1 MFHQPCNR
9 WIKIT
14 IKLLTYL
21 LTYWSVCSSQSTIT
35 PCIHRV
41 NVSMQL
47 PPEFVSS
54 SSMLY
59 VHFKTDDTI
68 FGKGFAAVYMQVDSA
83 ALAPTG
89 AQLPPAAAETNGA
102 GPHVDA
108 RTARRGKP
116 PSTTTKKFP
125 YHHRHH
131 QYQRHRQQHLR
142 AKTSRFVTWLSI
154 SDQNLATSQQC
165 WLQQQRWWVT
175 HAWNHSG
182 RPLHT
187 SPKL

>member
-1 MFHQPCNR
+1 MKRR
-9 WIKIT
+9 WRPLAQIPGSAPAVYISMDSLMIAPIIKESMI
-14 IKLLTYL
+14 Y
-21 LTYWSVCSSQSTIT
+21 
-35 PCIHRV
+35 RV
-41 NVSMQL
+41 NVSVQL

-89 AQLPPAAAETNGA
+89 AQLPPAAETDGA
-102 GPHVDA
+102 GHVDA
-108 RTARRGKP
+108 RSARRGKP

-142 AKTSRFVTWLSI
+142 AKTSRFVTWQSI
-154 SDQNLATSQQC
+154 SDRNLATSRQC
-165 WLQQQRWWVT
+165 RLPQQRSWT
-175 HAWNHSG
+175 IDAWSHFG

-187 SPKL
+187 PSEISW